1 LRLTTEYPIWLI
13 VFCLALAGAGSY
25 LLYRNDKSFKDI
37 PVWAGRIMIMLRFT
51 SVFIITLLL
60 LSPLI
65 RSLKKYIEKPVI
77 ILAQDNSESVVMN
90 KDSAYYRKGFKS
102 GLQELAGRLSEKYEV
117 NSYSF
122 GHNISENLKLS
133 FNDKNTDISSLFGEI
148 KNRYVN
154 RNVGALILS
163 TDGIYNEGSNPVYS
177 VSDFD
182 FPVFS
187 IALGDTNVQKDIIL
201 SDVNYNKIVFL
212 GNRFPIQSVIDIK
225 ELNGSKTILSIIYGN
240 KAIFSEDIYVNSDS
254 YSETVTAELE
264 AKKTGLQHYRI
275 SLSKDNRESNVKN
288 NYREIVIEVIDS
300 RQKILILSNSPHP
313 DIGAIRES
321 LNSNEN
327 FEVQYYSVN
336 DFQRPVKDF
345 NLVILHELP
354 SNTNSITNLLQ
365 DIFKNEIPVLFIV
378 GSQSSVQ
385 NLNNLKA
392 GINIIN
398 SKESFEET
406 QASWNDQ
413 YQLFGMGERAREF
426 FNNAPP
432 LISPFGNYSINS
444 SAQVLFYQKIKS
456 ISTLKPLV
464 FFSQLA
470 ENKVGFITGEGI
482 WRWKM
487 FDYAQ
492 NSNHE
497 IFNEL
502 INKIVQYL
510 ALKLNRE
517 PFNVFGKNI
526 FNENEPV
533 IINAELYNQSYELV
547 NEPDVF
553 IEILNS
559 ENFKY
564 KFIFNKTSKSYR
576 LNAGVFPVGDY
587 TFSATVNYAGK
598 NYSGIGKFSVVPVNI
613 ESTNT
618 VADHK
623 ILYQMSVKT
632 NGRLYNARQLD
643 SLYNKLINS
652 KEILPVSYSEQ
663 KLTELINLKLLFLV
677 IVVLIGSEWFI
688 RKYFGSY

>member
-1 LRLTTEYPIWLI
+1 
-13 VFCLALAGAGSY
+13 
-25 LLYRNDKSFKDI
+25 
-37 PVWAGRIMIMLRFT
+37 
-51 SVFIITLLL
+51 
-60 LSPLI
+60 
-65 RSLKKYIEKPVI
+65 
-77 ILAQDNSESVVMN
+77 
-90 KDSAYYRKGFKS
+90 
-102 GLQELAGRLSEKYEV
+102 
-117 NSYSF
+117 
-122 GHNISENLKLS
+122 
-133 FNDKNTDISSLFGEI
+133 
-148 KNRYVN
+148 
-154 RNVGALILS
+154 
-163 TDGIYNEGSNPVYS
+163 
-177 VSDFD
+177 
-182 FPVFS
+182 
-187 IALGDTNVQKDIIL
+187 
-201 SDVNYNKIVFL
+201 
-212 GNRFPIQSVIDIK
+212 
-225 ELNGSKTILSIIYGN
+225 
-240 KAIFSEDIYVNSDS
+240 
-254 YSETVTAELE
+254 
-264 AKKTGLQHYRI
+264 
-275 SLSKDNRESNVKN
+275 
-288 NYREIVIEVIDS
+288 
-300 RQKILILSNSPHP
+300 
-313 DIGAIRES
+313 
-321 LNSNEN
+321 
-327 FEVQYYSVN
+327 
-336 DFQRPVKDF
+336 
-345 NLVILHELP
+345 
-354 SNTNSITNLLQ
+354 
-365 DIFKNEIPVLFIV
+365 
-378 GSQSSVQ
+378 
-385 NLNNLKA
+385 
-392 GINIIN
+392 
-398 SKESFEET
+398 
-406 QASWNDQ
+406 
-413 YQLFGMGERAREF
+413 
-426 FNNAPP
+426 
-432 LISPFGNYSINS
+432 
-444 SAQVLFYQKIKS
+444 VLFYQKIKS

-487 FDYAQ
+487 FDYSQ

-587 TFSATVNYAGK
+587 TFSATVNYARK